1 MKLQKSEPA
10 ADSTVTTAPNTIQ
23 IWFSEAPDTK
33 VSKVELAGPKGP
45 IKVMGLHAM
54 DKSLMVMIDGTIA
67 DGAYVVTWQS
77 AGDDGHLQKGD
88 FKFTFK
94 AAK

>member
-1 MKLQKSEPA
+1 
-10 ADSTVTTAPNTIQ
+10 
-23 IWFSEAPDTK
+23 
-33 VSKVELAGPKGP
+33 
-45 IKVMGLHAM
+45 
-54 DKSLMVMIDGTIA
+54 MIDGTIA